1 MAERR
6 LLDLV
11 TERLTLGR
19 RMRILKHRTARWFQ
33 PPVRQSANETLDEL
47 PRLRLVPTS
56 SGVRRTDP
64 TTH

>member
-19 RMRILKHRTARWFQ
+19 RMRILKHRTSRWFQ
-33 PPVRQSANETLDEL
+33 PPVRQSANEPLDEL

-64 TTH
+64 TMH